1 MPTRKKS
8 AVQRSSTMNLRPLSF
23 IRFLAA
29 LIIGFASG
37 SGTTWAAEGNNAIAP
52 KLLLDVAS
60 PDAAKQVT
68 DAKGVPAGS
77 TIKTDANGCLVSFAP
92 WQKGDAD
99 HPEVHIAPSE
109 GKSWDLSAYGHVGA
123 KITNTGTDGFAVIM
137 RVVDEDGGYWRLA
150 KKAEAL
156 PVKPGETVLFKVPFG
171 RENLRVA
178 QYLNVRG
185 RFGPQEGCLPK
196 KSKIAHVAV
205 FLYHSSLSHTLRIE
219 GMKAAGAPGEPENP
233 YAELDPESVSIKPR
247 DGVILG
253 KGAAVDLVKAVDAN
267 GAKATVRPDGTLPV
281 TFAGGKD
288 ESYKIKPAVGS
299 WDLSDATEVHVKFKN
314 VGEVVATPGV
324 CVGANRVTAGKP
336 IPPGDEADVTVSF
349 LPDVTAV
356 IPADPNQK
364 VVGPG
369 QWNAVNWTPQ
379 KGTGTDFESN
389 SAKEIVIFSDATAG
403 TKSLVVVALVAG
415 ASQVTTPDWLGKR
428 PPMEG
433 NWVQTFAEE
442 FDGPALDNK
451 KWNSSGVPAWDKWTR
466 FSKNNVIL
474 KDGTAHLRYEKK
486 TGFHNDDPN
495 DKLGQADYT
504 SGMLSTYGKWT
515 QRYGY
520 FEARVKLPAAP
531 GLWPTFCL
539 LPDRGKSA
547 GEQSVRTSTA
557 KESMDAGVGGMEFDI
572 LDFIS
577 GWGVYRYSTSCH
589 WDGYIK
595 THKSS
600 GSPNIYV
607 RLDKE
612 GYVTAGLL
620 WTPGSVVI
628 YNNGREVFRWEGARV
643 GDVESYIAF
652 DLVSGGWTVRDVYV
666 NTRRDDSKLPDDF
679 IIDYVRVWQRKDLAT
694 PEDGPKPNKGDPAE
708 TKN

>member
-1 MPTRKKS
+1 MTF
-8 AVQRSSTMNLRPLSF
+8 TINLRRSF
-23 IRFLAA
+23 HVCLLASLLFVLA
-29 LIIGFASG
+29 FGRGLAS
-37 SGTTWAAEGNNAIAP
+37 AAEENNAITP

-68 DAKGVPAGS
+68 EAKGVPAGS
-77 TIKTDANGCLVSFAP
+77 TIKIDVNGCLVSFAL

-99 HPEVHIAPSE
+99 HPEVDIAPSE
-109 GKSWDLSAYGHVGA
+109 GKSWDLSAYGHVEA
-123 KITNTGTDGFAVIM
+123 KITNTGTNGFTVIM

-150 KKAEAL
+150 KLAEGL

-171 RENLRVA
+171 SENIRVA
-178 QYLNVRG
+178 QYLSVRG

-205 FLYHSSLSHTLRIE
+205 FLYSSRLPHTFRIE
-219 GMKAAGAPGEPENP
+219 GLKAAGASGESENP
-233 YAELDPESVSIKPR
+233 YAEVDPESVSIKPR

-253 KGAAVDLVKAVDAN
+253 KGAAVDLVKGVDAS
-267 GAKATVRPDGTLPV
+267 GAKLSVRPDGTLPV
-281 TFAGGKD
+281 TFAGGK
-288 ESYKIKPAVGS
+288 EETLKIKPAMGS

-314 VGEVVATPGV
+314 VGQIAATPGV
-324 CVGANRVTAGKP
+324 CVGPNRVATGKP
-336 IPPGDEADVTVSF
+336 IPPGGEADVTVSF

-389 SAKEIVIFSDATAG
+389 SAKEIVIFSDATPG
-403 TKSLVVVALVAG
+403 IKNLVIVALAAG
-415 ASQVTTPDWLGKR
+415 ASQATIPDWLGKR
-428 PPMEG
+428 PPAEG

-442 FDGPALDNK
+442 FDGPALDNA
-451 KWNSSGVPAWDKWTR
+451 KWNIYGVPAWDKWTR

-474 KDGTAHLRYEKK
+474 KDGNAHLRYEKK

-520 FEARVKLPAAP
+520 FEARMKLPTTP
-531 GLWPTFCL
+531 GLWPTFWL
-539 LPDRGKSA
+539 MPDRGKSA
-547 GEQSVRTSTA
+547 GEQSVRTSTM
-557 KESMDAGVGGMEFDI
+557 KEATDTGVGGMEFDI
-572 LDFIS
+572 MDFIS
-577 GWGVYRYSTSCH
+577 GWGVYRYNVSCH
-589 WDGYIK
+589 WDGYGK
-595 THKSS
+595 THKSA

-607 RLDKE
+607 LADKD
-612 GYVTAGLL
+612 GYITAGLL
-620 WTPGSVVI
+620 WTPGSAVM
-628 YNNGREVFRWEGARV
+628 YNNGRELFRWEGTRV

-666 NTRRDDSKLPDDF
+666 NTRRDDAKLPDDF
-679 IIDYVRVWQRKDLAT
+679 IIDYVRVWQRKDLTT
-694 PEDGPKPNKGDPAE
+694 PEDGLKPNKSDPHE